1 MNKKLR
7 IKVTSN
13 PNAVHALGI
22 SEDRYIEITNAIN
35 NELNRLRIKGMN
47 LVITSL
53 AQKVVEQ
60 LDPNENEFFFIGMQ
74 IGDLYC
80 RNVMYY
86 QSLQEMDMLANG
98 GGPTP
103 VKN

>member
-1 MNKKLR
+1 MKKKLR
-7 IKVTSN
+7 IQVTSN

-47 LVITSL
+47 LEIISL
-53 AQKVVEQ
+53 AKKVIEQ
-60 LDPNENEFFFIGMQ
+60 LDPTENEFFFIGLQ

-86 QSLQEMDMLANG
+86 QSLQEADMPASG
-98 GGPTP
+98 DPTP